1 MARIDDELVQSMAMG
16 KVFKDNTARIN
27 SLDFYK
33 TGEHLVTASDDESIH
48 VYNAVS
54 GNELLSLTRRR
65 RTTRTVLSKKYGVD
79 LIRWTHNEN
88 TVICASKN
96 SWDETLRYLSLHD
109 NHYLRYFKGH
119 RDRVTSLAMSPVDD
133 TFLSASLDSTV
144 RLWDLRT
151 NACQGLIR
159 RTGRASVAYDAQG
172 LIFAVATS
180 NNAVKLYDLRS
191 FEKGPFATFFV
202 DHHTALQWSGIKFS
216 NDGKYILLPTTD
228 SPIFLIDAFTGKK
241 KQMYTG
247 RSPSSTWHVARWKRH
262 VGYIHLLLV
271 LSQVAK
277 MATCTYGTR

>member
-1 MARIDDELVQSMAMG
+1 
-16 KVFKDNTARIN
+16 
-27 SLDFYK
+27 
-33 TGEHLVTASDDESIH
+33 
-48 VYNAVS
+48 
-54 GNELLSLTRRR
+54 
-65 RTTRTVLSKKYGVD
+65 
-79 LIRWTHNEN
+79 
-88 TVICASKN
+88 
-96 SWDETLRYLSLHD
+96 
-109 NHYLRYFKGH
+109 
-119 RDRVTSLAMSPVDD
+119 MSPVDD

-191 FEKGPFATFFV
+191 FEKVRLCVSCVCRVRVCRVCRVWSVGSPPGHSRPQGPFATFFV

-241 KQMYTG
+241 V
-247 RSPSSTWHVARWKRH
+247 RPPPSLHARWNLTDSACGCVTSSETNVHRPYQRSSFRVGGLVLSRRTIRALRFAFLALTRH
-262 VGYIHLLLV
+262 VGCIHLLL
-271 LSQVAK
+271 LLLLLYQVAK
-277 MATCTYGTR
+277 MATCTCGTR